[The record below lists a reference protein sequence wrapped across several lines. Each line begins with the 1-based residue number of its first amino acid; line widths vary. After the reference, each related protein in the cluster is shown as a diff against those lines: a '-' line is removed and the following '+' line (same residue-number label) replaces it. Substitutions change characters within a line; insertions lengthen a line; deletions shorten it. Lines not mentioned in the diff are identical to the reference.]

1 MAKAPLDPADPEQR
15 IRFKI
20 SGQTSTQ
27 CRLVASRQAGAIYF
41 DELCGTLVLGIL
53 SMPWETLLP
62 KEQSFRLALPVALLF
77 ALSPLVHQ
85 RFHN

>member
-1 MAKAPLDPADPEQR
+1 M
-15 IRFKI
+15 
-20 SGQTSTQ
+20 
-27 CRLVASRQAGAIYF
+27 ASRKAGAMYF

-62 KEQSFRLALPVALLF
+62 KERSFRPALPVALLF